1 VAILCPKCLA
11 ENTSDSQFCKKCA
24 TPLASSRQFGISQTE
39 TLMPPKEDL
48 TTGTIFAGRY
58 QVIEELGHGGMG
70 KVYKVFDRETNS
82 KVALK
87 LIKPEVV
94 ADKNTIERF
103 RNELKVAREI
113 SHKHICRMYDL
124 GREAE
129 NYFITMEYVS
139 GEDLRGFIRSD
150 LPPINVP
157 ALE

>member
-1 VAILCPKCLA
+1 VTIKCPKCQA

-24 TPLASSRQFGISQTE
+24 TPLPSSREIDISQTE
-39 TLMPPKEDL
+39 TLPTPREDL
-48 TTGTIFAGRY
+48 TTGTIFASRY

-70 KVYKVFDRETNS
+70 KVYKVFDKETNS

-87 LIKPEVV
+87 LIKPEVA

-103 RNELKVAREI
+103 RNELKVARDI

-124 GREAE
+124 GREAD

-139 GEDLRGFIRSD
+139 GEDLRGLIRRTKRVD
-150 LPPINVP
+150 THG
-157 ALE
+157 